1 MHRKCES
8 DPVVV
13 FLGFGVVSHCRSA
26 ADEDLCIPIVPSPQ
40 IFPLHDTATSTPF
53 YTTVVLLECASS
65 SLSSDLVMPWI
76 RFDSVKCMGSVVR
89 CSSVWYV
96 RNIPVALFRLSAI
109 EELVCAS
116 LCNDCATQT
125 IFLFDEFYII
135 RMRSVRPSSWLKDSL
150 DHALFAA
157 CIASAMF
164 LLF

>member
-1 MHRKCES
+1 
-8 DPVVV
+8 
-13 FLGFGVVSHCRSA
+13 
-26 ADEDLCIPIVPSPQ
+26 
-40 IFPLHDTATSTPF
+40 
-53 YTTVVLLECASS
+53 
-65 SLSSDLVMPWI
+65 
-76 RFDSVKCMGSVVR
+76 MGSAVR

-109 EELVCAS
+109 EELACAS

-125 IFLFDEFYII
+125 IFLFDDFYII
-135 RMRSVRPSSWLKDSL
+135 RMRSVRPSSWLKDFL